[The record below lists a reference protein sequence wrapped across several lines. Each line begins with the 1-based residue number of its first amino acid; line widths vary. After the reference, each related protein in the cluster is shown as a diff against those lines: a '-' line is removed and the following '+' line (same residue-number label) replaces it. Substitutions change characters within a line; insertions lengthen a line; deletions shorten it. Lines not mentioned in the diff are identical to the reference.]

1 MSIIIE
7 NSGLFS
13 SFQDF
18 GRKGY
23 EHEGVIPSGA
33 LDELA
38 HEIAN
43 RLVANDKNEA
53 TLEMTQKMATI
64 RFTEPA
70 LIALTGGNF
79 KAETEHMK
87 IYPNKLYLINEGE
100 TLKFNETSRTSRV
113 YLAVGGG
120 FKLEKWLHSASTDF
134 NVEIGGFEGRKLKK
148 GDEIELKHHYSQ
160 RHLKLFENLSDKRTT
175 DWGIDGY
182 ALSFNYVSDVFH
194 VIKNKGTEDFK
205 KEATRR
211 FTTAEYSVSSKT
223 NRVGM
228 VLDGPQIKAYY
239 DDMPAHQSVK
249 RGIIQV
255 KRDGTPIVLLN
266 DHYTLGSYP
275 QIGTIASYHL
285 TKLAQKPQ
293 GSKLKFQFI
302 DIETAEKNLI
312 KYSNWLN
319 QLFHGIEH
327 RMQLEMLK

>member
-1 MSIIIE
+1 M
-7 NSGLFS
+7 
-13 SFQDF
+13 
-18 GRKGY
+18 
-23 EHEGVIPSGA
+23 
-33 LDELA
+33 
-38 HEIAN
+38 
-43 RLVANDKNEA
+43 
-53 TLEMTQKMATI
+53 
-64 RFTEPA
+64 
-70 LIALTGGNF
+70 
-79 KAETEHMK
+79 
-87 IYPNKLYLINEGE
+87 
-100 TLKFNETSRTSRV
+100 
-113 YLAVGGG
+113 
-120 FKLEKWLHSASTDF
+120 
-134 NVEIGGFEGRKLKK
+134 EIGGFEGRKLKK

-182 ALSFNYVSDVFH
+182 ALSFNYVWDVFH

-249 RGIIQV
+249 RGTIQV